1 VSLNLSRV
9 NETLL
14 LEGADAVL
22 PHARSVLDRKLGLRM
37 LVLGDSVG
45 AGIAATSYRQAFPWL
60 WANHLRQTHG
70 SPVHLI
76 NLSRAGETSAFGL
89 ALAERAATEHR
100 PDVAVVAFGIN
111 DQRRRRR
118 TWRRPRSSTSSVAVP
133 VETFQSNI
141 LRTADRIRRRSGADV
156 ILVTPCPLPEQHENE
171 LYRSAIVAVT
181 EKTEFVLADVTA
193 AWPADAK
200 DVLEADGLHP
210 NDAGH
215 RIYAETLC
223 ALGL

>member
-14 LEGADAVL
+14 LDGADAVL
-22 PHARSVLDRKLGLRM
+22 PHARSVLARQVGLRV

-60 WANHLRQTHG
+60 WTNHLRQKHG
-70 SPVHLI
+70 CPVHLV

-89 ALAERAATEHR
+89 DLAERAATQYH

-111 DQRRRRR
+111 DQRRREPS
-118 TWRRPRSSTSSVAVP
+118 WRRPGSWSRPVAVP
-133 VETFQSNI
+133 VERFRDNI

-156 ILVTPCPLPEQHENE
+156 VLMTPCPLPGQHENE
-171 LYRSAIVAVT
+171 RYRSAIAAIT
-181 EKTEFVLADVTA
+181 AQTEFVLADVVA
-193 AWPADAK
+193 AWPGQTD
-200 DVLEADGLHP
+200 DVLDAAGLHP

>member
-1 VSLNLSRV
+1 V
-9 NETLL
+9 
-14 LEGADAVL
+14 
-22 PHARSVLDRKLGLRM
+22 GLRV
-37 LVLGDSVG
+37 LVLADSVG
-45 AGIAATSYRQAFPWL
+45 AGIAATTYRRSFPWL
-60 WANHLRQTHG
+60 WANHLRRTHG

-89 ALAERAATEHR
+89 ALAERAAIEHR
-100 PDVAVVAFGIN
+100 PDVAVVAFGLN
-111 DQRRRRR
+111 DQRPGRR
-118 TWRRPRSSTSSVAVP
+118 TWRRPRSWTGSVAVP

-156 ILVTPCPLPEQHENE
+156 ILVTPCQLPGLHENE
-171 LYRSAIVAVT
+171 QYRSAIASIT

-193 AWPADAK
+193 AWPVDAK
-200 DVLEADGLHP
+200 DVLEADGMHP

>member
-1 VSLNLSRV
+1 VALNLSRV
-9 NETLL
+9 NETLR
-14 LEGADAVL
+14 LEGADALL
-22 PHARSVLDRKLGLRM
+22 PHARSVLAGSSGLRV
-37 LVLGDSVG
+37 LVLGDSVAAGVG
-45 AGIAATSYRQAFPWL
+45 ATTYRHGFAWL
-60 WANHLRQTHG
+60 WANHLRQKHG
-70 SPVHLI
+70 GPVHLI

-89 ALAERAATEHR
+89 KLAERAAIQHR
-100 PDVAVVAFGIN
+100 PDVAVVAFGLN
-111 DQRRRRR
+111 DQRRRERSS
-118 TWRRPRSSTSSVAVP
+118 RRPGSWKSAVAVP
-133 VETFQSNI
+133 VETFRNNI
-141 LRTADRIRRRSGADV
+141 LRIADHIRRASGADV
-156 ILVTPCPLPEQHENE
+156 ILVTPCRLPGQHENE
-171 LYRSAIVAVT
+171 QYRSAIVAIT